1 MSRREQAEASRAT
14 LVAAARGCF
23 TESGYD
29 DTTVAEIL
37 RRAGMARGALYHY
50 FPDGKAQIFAAVYD
64 DVDAALH
71 RELDALDES
80 GPHLAR
86 LRAGLALYLSHC
98 LHDDFASIVVRDA
111 PHVVPGQEWPRSAA
125 GAGRSLTRIREQLEA
140 ALAAGEIH
148 LCDTGILA
156 AAMYGATRELGAHIV
171 GASDRPAAAR
181 EAVTVTDYL
190 LDGIAS
196 TRTTTGIAVA
206 GAKTTG
212 AKTTTTKTTGA
223 KTTSTKTTRGKAA
236 GRRATSTTN
245 GTTATS
251 TPAHRS
257 RRKERT

>member
-71 RELDALDES
+71 SELDELDPS
-80 GPHLAR
+80 GTHLSR
-86 LRAGLALYLSHC
+86 LRAGLALYLRYC

-125 GAGRSLTRIREQLEA
+125 GAGRSLTRIREQFEA
-140 ALAAGEIH
+140 ALAVGEIH

-156 AAMYGATRELGAHIV
+156 AAVYGATRELGAHIV
-171 GASDRPAAAR
+171 AASDRPAAAR
-181 EAVTVTDYL
+181 EAVTVTDRF
-190 LDGIAS
+190 LDGIAHTPTS
-196 TRTTTGIAVA
+196 TRTADP
-206 GAKTTG
+206 GAKLTS
-212 AKTTTTKTTGA
+212 TKTTGA
-223 KTTSTKTTRGKAA
+223 KAASAKTTGARAA
-236 GRRATSTTN
+236 STRASSTTTT
-245 GTTATS
+245 GTS
-251 TPAHRS
+251 AHRS

>member
-71 RELDALDES
+71 RELDALDPS
-80 GPHLAR
+80 TAHLAR
-86 LRAGLALYLSHC
+86 LRAGLALYLRSC

-111 PHVVPGQEWPRSAA
+111 PRVVPGQEWPRSAA
-125 GAGRSLTRIREQLEA
+125 GAGRSLTRIREQLDA
-140 ALAAGEIH
+140 ALAAGEIYP
-148 LCDTGILA
+148 CDTGILA
-156 AAMYGATRELGAHIV
+156 AAVYGATRELGAHIV
-171 GASDRPAAAR
+171 AASDRPAAAR
-181 EAVTVTDYL
+181 EAIAVTDRL
-190 LDGIAS
+190 LDGVS
-196 TRTTTGIAVA
+196 LTPTTTL
-206 GAKTTG
+206 T
-212 AKTTTTKTTGA
+212 
-223 KTTSTKTTRGKAA
+223 AA
-236 GRRATSTTN
+236 APS
-245 GTTATS
+245 AAAL
-251 TPAHRS
+251 AHRS

>member
-14 LVAAARGCF
+14 LVAAARTCF

-50 FPDGKAQIFAAVYD
+50 FPDGKAQIFGAVYD

-71 RELDALDES
+71 RQLDALAETGTYLS
-80 GPHLAR
+80 R
-86 LRAGLALYLSHC
+86 LRAGLALYLRHC

-148 LCDTGILA
+148 PCDTGILA
-156 AAMYGATRELGAHIV
+156 AAVYGATRELGAHIV
-171 GASDRPAAAR
+171 AASDRPAAAR
-181 EAVTVTDYL
+181 EAVIVTDRL
-190 LDGIAS
+190 LDGIA
-196 TRTTTGIAVA
+196 R
-206 GAKTTG
+206 
-212 AKTTTTKTTGA
+212 
-223 KTTSTKTTRGKAA
+223 
-236 GRRATSTTN
+236 TSTTN
-245 GTTATS
+245 RANGARAKPASARTTSTTTTG
-251 TPAHRS
+251 TPAHRT